1 MLLIFAS
8 SMKPTMF
15 LLLLPLLTCAA
26 AGNAEILKYAA
37 VGSSFT
43 FPPVNI
49 SPGFLY
55 DLKTRDS
62 QTLIATY
69 HDSENVRP
77 LYKHRASFSKNGTD
91 LRLVLRQLTKEDS
104 KTYEQ
109 VVNMKVVAQI
119 HLNVIEPVTKPTLR
133 KVNVTIDGSQCH
145 VLLECSAQGADLLNV
160 RFHKNGEEITGNITR
175 MGNSSFLII
184 DPLDP
189 WSPGTY
195 TCEAWNPVGNET
207 SPEILLPST
216 DNDKCKNAISN
227 PPNWS
232 VISIIM
238 GVMGVIGVVI
248 IIAFFIVS
256 RKRQHTSGEKTNPSM
271 PPDEE
276 SAETT
281 PETSPLIR
289 KKTSEE
295 EKSEDSSCTVPNPE
309 EPGDMTMGNGQGG
322 PTAEN
327 IPNSSDPGHCGQED
341 KSLVSVPDGGQQAI
355 G

>member
-1 MLLIFAS
+1 
-8 SMKPTMF
+8 MKTSMF
-15 LLLLPLLTCAA
+15 LPVLLLSNVVA

-49 SPGFLY
+49 SPGYLY
-55 DLKTRDS
+55 DLRTKDS

-69 HDSENVRP
+69 HDSGNVRP
-77 LYKHRASFSKNGTD
+77 SYNQRGNFSKNGTE
-91 LRLVLRQLTKEDS
+91 LKFKLGNLTKEDS

-119 HLNVIEPVTKPTLR
+119 HLIVIEPVTKTTLR
-133 KVNVTIDGSQCH
+133 KVNITIDGSQCH
-145 VLLECSAQGADLLNV
+145 VHLECSAQGADLLNV

-189 WSPGTY
+189 WSPRTY

-216 DNDKCKNAISN
+216 DNDKCKNATWN
-227 PPNWS
+227 PRNSS
-232 VISIIM
+232 VISII
-238 GVMGVIGVVI
+238 IVVVLCI
-248 IIAFFIVS
+248 IIIIIITAFILY
-256 RKRQHTSGEKTNPSM
+256 RKCQHTSGEKTNPSVRG
-271 PPDEE
+271 DEE
-276 SAETT
+276 SAEPT

-295 EKSEDSSCTVPNPE
+295 QKSEDSSCIVPDPE
-309 EPGDMTMGNGQGG
+309 EHGDMTMGNGQGG

-327 IPNSSDPGHCGQED
+327 IQNSSDPGHCGQKD
-341 KSLVSVPDGGQQAI
+341 KSSVELKPLVSVPDGGQEAI

>member
-1 MLLIFAS
+1 MLLLSAS
-8 SMKPTMF
+8 SMKPTM
-15 LLLLPLLTCAA
+15 LLLVLLLLTCAA
-26 AGNAEILKYAA
+26 AGNAEIPIYGA

-43 FPPVNI
+43 FPPVKI
-49 SPGFLY
+49 SPGTPY
-55 DLKTRDS
+55 DLRIRDS

-77 LYKHRASFSKNGTD
+77 PYKHRASFSRNGTD

-119 HLNVIEPVTKPTLR
+119 HLNVIEPVTKTTLR

-145 VLLECSAQGADLLNV
+145 VHLQCSAQGADLLSV
-160 RFHKNGEEITGNITR
+160 RFHKNGEEITGKITR
-175 MGNSSFLII
+175 ISNSSFLII

-189 WSPGTY
+189 GSAKTY

-216 DNDKCKNAISN
+216 DNDKCKNATWN
-227 PPNWS
+227 PRNS
-232 VISIIM
+232 CII
-238 GVMGVIGVVI
+238 VVVVLGI
-248 IIAFFIVS
+248 IITAFLLY
-256 RKRQHTSGEKTNPSM
+256 RKCQHTSGEK
-271 PPDEE
+271 
-276 SAETT
+276 A
-281 PETSPLIR
+281 PLINE
-289 KKTSEE
+289 KPSEE
-295 EKSEDSSCTVPNPE
+295 EKSEDSSCIVPDPE
-309 EPGDMTMGNGQGG
+309 EPGDMTLGNGQGG

-327 IPNSSDPGHCGQED
+327 IQNSSDPGHCGQED
-341 KSLVSVPDGGQQAI
+341 KSSVELKPLVSVPDGGQEAI

>member
-1 MLLIFAS
+1 
-8 SMKPTMF
+8 MKTSMF
-15 LLLLPLLTCAA
+15 LPVLLLSNVVA
-26 AGNAEILKYAA
+26 AGNAEIPKYGA

-43 FPPVNI
+43 FPPVKV
-49 SPGFLY
+49 SPGTPY
-55 DLKTRDS
+55 DLRIRDS

-77 LYKHRASFSKNGTD
+77 PYKHRASFSRNGTD

-119 HLNVIEPVTKPTLR
+119 HLIVIEPVTKTTLR

-145 VLLECSAQGADLLNV
+145 VHLQCSAQGADLLNV

-189 WSPGTY
+189 WSPRTY

-216 DNDKCKNAISN
+216 DNDKCKNAKSN
-227 PPNWS
+227 PRNS
-232 VISIIM
+232 CII
-238 GVMGVIGVVI
+238 IVVVLGIIII
-248 IIAFFIVS
+248 IIAFLLY
-256 RKRQHTSGEKTNPSM
+256 RKCQHTSGEK
-271 PPDEE
+271 
-276 SAETT
+276 A
-281 PETSPLIR
+281 PLINE
-289 KKTSEE
+289 KPSEE

-341 KSLVSVPDGGQQAI
+341 KSSVELKPLVSVPDGGQEAI